1 MKTMMAMAAALIAC
15 GVGCDT
21 KEAAGSGKETFEK
34 IQKAEREKDAAAY
47 WSLLSKKSRDAVGDQ
62 EKLKKDLETPKF
74 ANAKFVEEKAE
85 GDKVTVTIEVD
96 GKKSDLVL
104 VKEDGALHLE
114 R

>member
-1 MKTMMAMAAALIAC
+1 MKTTMAMAAALLAC

-21 KEAAGSGKETFEK
+21 KEATGGGKEAFEK
-34 IQKAEREKDAAAY
+34 IQKAEREKDAAAF
-47 WSLLSKKSRDAVGDQ
+47 WNLLSKKSREAADQ
-62 EKLKKDLETPKF
+62 EKVKKELETPKY
-74 ANAKFVEEKAE
+74 ANAKFVEEKVE